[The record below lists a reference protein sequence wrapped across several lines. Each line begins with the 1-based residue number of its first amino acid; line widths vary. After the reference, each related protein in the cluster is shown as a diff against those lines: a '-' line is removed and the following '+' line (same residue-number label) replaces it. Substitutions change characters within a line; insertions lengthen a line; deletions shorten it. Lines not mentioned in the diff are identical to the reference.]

1 MFRSAHCIRLQRT
14 KQHMSWLAVCVSG
27 VRGWVIDPV
36 SRRAGA
42 ARRAEFALSG
52 KSCIVSICCAN
63 PGDRMTHMVDIAQSV
78 EQLIVVQQ
86 VARSSRVI
94 HPSKAP
100 LRRGL
105 CHSTIRVWSRHAGQG
120 AVRCAGILDI
130 CVCRRHALCDR
141 RGRAGHPRVRGNA
154 RSNAAAGGQGAIGP
168 VDWAVFP
175 IQGKCGRSVAAPQMK
190 NNQRIGEFSCLR
202 LNSSSVR
209 DVRPS
214 RRSRRLW
221 P

>member
-14 KQHMSWLAVCVSG
+14 KQHMSWLTVCVSG

-36 SRRAGA
+36 SHRAGA

-120 AVRCAGILDI
+120 AVRCAAILDI

-141 RGRAGHPRVRGNA
+141 RGRAGHPRIRKIA
-154 RSNAAAGGQGAIGP
+154 RSNAAAEGWGAIGP
-168 VDWAVFP
+168 VDWAVFFRF
-175 IQGKCGRSVAAPQMK
+175 GRGVGAVW
-190 NNQRIGEFSCLR
+190 R
-202 LNSSSVR
+202 LHR
-209 DVRPS
+209 
-214 RRSRRLW
+214 
-221 P
+221 